1 MNSREFL
8 YASKYYEKIIKGLK
22 LTKPLLVASIIIG
35 PEHTGKKTLAKK
47 LFKKATFIDAKK
59 LNNIEKAM
67 SDSDSFVIYNFEHI
81 KNIDAINFENRSI
94 LALAN
99 HKPPTKKLEQIFSF
113 IYEIPP
119 LSRREEDLFLL
130 IEHFK
135 KLAIKELSLP
145 QEQIENLKIQKEK
158 LDLSS
163 NNKSLRASIF
173 KQALYSTLQRED
185 LEEILYEYF
194 LRNIQKESSYT
205 KNLSLFEIP
214 YIKAGLEKYKS
225 QLQLSNAIGINRNT
239 LRKKIDEYNIK

>member
-1 MNSREFL
+1 MDSKEFL
-8 YASKYYEKIIKGLK
+8 YGSKYYEKIIKGLK
-22 LTKPLLVASIIIG
+22 LTKPLFVASIIIG

-47 LFKKATFIDAKK
+47 LFKKAVFIDAKK
-59 LNNIEKAM
+59 VNNIEKAM
-67 SDSDSFVIYNFEHI
+67 SDGNSFVIYNFEHI

-119 LSRREEDLFLL
+119 LSERPEDLDLL

-145 QEQIENLKIQKEK
+145 KEQIENLEIKREK

-194 LRNIQKESSYT
+194 LRNIEKESNYA

-214 YIKAGLEKYKS
+214 FIKAGLEKYRS
-225 QLQLSNAIGINRNT
+225 QLQLSNALGINRNT
-239 LRKKIDEYNIK
+239 LRKKVDEYGIK